1 MIPESFDRKRVSFLR
16 DGGRIQVMR
25 ILALFLALILGF
37 VPVVHAYAAT
47 VGEAHCRLHWHV
59 SDTRHQALNAEQH
72 GDSHDHGMHHHAQDI
87 VHQHA
92 PGGGSERG
100 IHAASLH
107 LGVLPGD
114 GAHCKCG
121 CLCGLACA
129 PGAAVSSL
137 SAVTDLVPSRERWA
151 VTAGSGHAIS
161 VHDFLLRPPS
171 FLLS

>member
-1 MIPESFDRKRVSFLR
+1 MRV
-16 DGGRIQVMR
+16 
-25 ILALFLALILGF
+25 LALFFSLMLGF
-37 VPVVHAYAAT
+37 APVVHAYAT
-47 VGEAHCRLHWHV
+47 TLGEAHCRLHGHV
-59 SDTRHQALNAEQH
+59 SDTQHQALHADQH
-72 GDSHDHGMHHHAQDI
+72 GDAYDHGMHHHTQDI
-87 VHQHA
+87 AHQHA

-100 IHAASLH
+100 IHAASPH
-107 LGVLPGD
+107 LGVLSGD

-137 SAVTDLVPSRERWA
+137 SPLTELVPSRERWA
-151 VTAGSGHAIS
+151 VAAGSGHAVS